1 MDRVKRFIKRVK
13 RTFNESFVYHKSIPE
28 ERGSYEYPDNF
39 KEELILFLEKIGIK
53 RLYKHQ
59 KEAIDLIKNKN
70 HVVIATPTA
79 SGKSLIYNLPVIEE
93 ILDDPASKAL
103 YIFPLKALEQDQ
115 FKILK
120 EYNDVLKSLG
130 YKGFTCAIFDGDTP
144 ISNRIKIKKA
154 VPNILITNPE
164 MIHLSILPYHW
175 DWKRFLC
182 NLKFIVIDEVHTYRG
197 IFGSNMAWVFRRLIR
212 ICNFY
217 GSYPVFIFCSATI
230 GNPKELAQNLTGLEV
245 LEVKRSYS
253 PSGKRHFL
261 FINPLFDSAAR
272 AVLMLIKIAISLK
285 LRTIVY
291 TQSRKM
297 TELLGIWIDK
307 SLPEFKDKIG
317 VYRAGFLPEERRDIE
332 RKLRENELIGVIS
345 TSALELGIDIG
356 SLDVC
361 ILVGYP
367 GSIMAAWQRAGRVGR
382 RQQESVVV
390 MVAQQDSIDQYFMR
404 NPEKFFELPPENAV
418 INILNPAIMEK
429 QILCAAADLPI
440 SIDENIFSFAKN
452 TIDKLAREF
461 KLMEEE
467 KEKVFYPRYKRI
479 HHKVN
484 LRGTEKEFVLFDV
497 DTYKPIGT
505 IDAYRAYHEAHK
517 GAVYLHNKGTFLV
530 KEFSPK
536 EGLIWVKRE
545 DVKYYTRVRCKK
557 ETKILCIKDR
567 SVVGDV
573 KVGFGEVEIM
583 EKIVGFEKL
592 WSSTLKK
599 AQFIQFEEP
608 IFLNFYTQSIWI
620 ELPLNLKKMIEK
632 EKLHFMGGIHAVEHV
647 LIGILPLVILA
658 DRNDL
663 GGISMVYNEQIKGPA
678 IFIYDGYEG
687 GVGLA
692 KETFK
697 NIKRVIEYG
706 VDVLFSC
713 DCENGCPSCIQSPKC
728 GSGNK
733 PLDKKAAKR
742 VLSYINNAFS
752 NQRPVKMEKEES
764 FIIKKSRS
772 LPYFGVFDIETQY
785 SAQEVGGWHRAQFMR
800 LSYAVVYDSYEDKYF
815 HFLEKDI
822 ESLFEKL
829 QKFELVVGFNIINFD
844 YKVLKGYKNLEFDKL
859 STLDILLEIYKKLNF
874 RVSLNNLAKATLKV
888 SKKGDGLDALRWW
901 REGNIKK
908 LGEYCEEDVRIT
920 KELFLFGWKNGYLL
934 FSNKDKKLVKVY
946 VDW

>member
-1 MDRVKRFIKRVK
+1 
-13 RTFNESFVYHKSIPE
+13 
-28 ERGSYEYPDNF
+28 
-39 KEELILFLEKIGIK
+39 
-53 RLYKHQ
+53 
-59 KEAIDLIKNKN
+59 
-70 HVVIATPTA
+70 
-79 SGKSLIYNLPVIEE
+79 
-93 ILDDPASKAL
+93 
-103 YIFPLKALEQDQ
+103 
-115 FKILK
+115 
-120 EYNDVLKSLG
+120 
-130 YKGFTCAIFDGDTP
+130 
-144 ISNRIKIKKA
+144 
-154 VPNILITNPE
+154 
-164 MIHLSILPYHW
+164 
-175 DWKRFLC
+175 
-182 NLKFIVIDEVHTYRG
+182 
-197 IFGSNMAWVFRRLIR
+197 
-212 ICNFY
+212 
-217 GSYPVFIFCSATI
+217 
-230 GNPKELAQNLTGLEV
+230 
-245 LEVKRSYS
+245 
-253 PSGKRHFL
+253 
-261 FINPLFDSAAR
+261 
-272 AVLMLIKIAISLK
+272 
-285 LRTIVY
+285 
-291 TQSRKM
+291 
-297 TELLGIWIDK
+297 
-307 SLPEFKDKIG
+307 
-317 VYRAGFLPEERRDIE
+317 
-332 RKLRENELIGVIS
+332 
-345 TSALELGIDIG
+345 
-356 SLDVC
+356 
-361 ILVGYP
+361 
-367 GSIMAAWQRAGRVGR
+367 
-382 RQQESVVV
+382 
-390 MVAQQDSIDQYFMR
+390 
-404 NPEKFFELPPENAV
+404 
-418 INILNPAIMEK
+418 
-429 QILCAAADLPI
+429 
-440 SIDENIFSFAKN
+440 
-452 TIDKLAREF
+452 
-461 KLMEEE
+461 
-467 KEKVFYPRYKRI
+467 
-479 HHKVN
+479 
-484 LRGTEKEFVLFDV
+484 
-497 DTYKPIGT
+497 
-505 IDAYRAYHEAHK
+505 
-517 GAVYLHNKGTFLV
+517 
-530 KEFSPK
+530 
-536 EGLIWVKRE
+536 
-545 DVKYYTRVRCKK
+545 
-557 ETKILCIKDR
+557 
-567 SVVGDV
+567 
-573 KVGFGEVEIM
+573 
-583 EKIVGFEKL
+583 
-592 WSSTLKK
+592 
-599 AQFIQFEEP
+599 
-608 IFLNFYTQSIWI
+608 
-620 ELPLNLKKMIEK
+620 
-632 EKLHFMGGIHAVEHV
+632 
-647 LIGILPLVILA
+647 VILA